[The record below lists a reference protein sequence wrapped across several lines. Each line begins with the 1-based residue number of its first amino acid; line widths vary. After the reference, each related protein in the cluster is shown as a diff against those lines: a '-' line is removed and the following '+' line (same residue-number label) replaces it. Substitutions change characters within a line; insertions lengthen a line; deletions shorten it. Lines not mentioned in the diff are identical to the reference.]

1 MGLPRER
8 KYAGDRVPTIEE
20 IRKLFEYPDRRMK
33 AIVAIMVSSGI
44 RLGAWDFLRYK
55 HVNPI
60 IKDGQIVAATLTVYA
75 GTCEQYN
82 CYITP
87 EAYEHLTD
95 WIDFRR
101 TDGENISEESWLMR
115 NLWDATTPSGG
126 PRGLA
131 SVPKKLQHKG
141 IKSLI
146 ERAWRAQGIR
156 ARLENGKKRYPFATD
171 HGFRKYFKTRCFLAG
186 IPDKHVEMLMNH
198 SLGLDDN
205 YYRPEGINIQDD
217 YIRAVESLTIHK
229 APDIA
234 LVTKEVEESTTK
246 SLTEEFQKQ
255 VKGIEQQIEA
265 NILAKLS
272 QMEPEKIRRIFE
284 FPTD

>member
-1 MGLPRER
+1 M
-8 KYAGDRVPTIEE
+8 
-20 IRKLFEYPDRRMK
+20 F
-33 AIVAIMVSSGI
+33 
-44 RLGAWDFLRYK
+44 F
-55 HVNPI
+55 
-60 IKDGQIVAATLTVYA
+60 
-75 GTCEQYN
+75 
-82 CYITP
+82 
-87 EAYEHLTD
+87 
-95 WIDFRR
+95 
-101 TDGENISEESWLMR
+101 
-115 NLWDATTPSGG
+115 
-126 PRGLA
+126 
-131 SVPKKLQHKG
+131 
-141 IKSLI
+141 
-146 ERAWRAQGIR
+146 
-156 ARLENGKKRYPFATD
+156 GKM
-171 HGFRKYFKTRCFLAG
+171 
-186 IPDKHVEMLMNH
+186 PDKRVEMLMNH

-217 YIRAVESLTIHK
+217 YIRAVESLTIHE